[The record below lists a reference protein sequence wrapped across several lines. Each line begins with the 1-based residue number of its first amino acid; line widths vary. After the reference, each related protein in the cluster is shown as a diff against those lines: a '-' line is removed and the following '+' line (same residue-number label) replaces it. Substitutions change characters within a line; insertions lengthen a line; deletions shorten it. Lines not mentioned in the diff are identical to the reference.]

1 MAAFP
6 LSSCF
11 RRTACFPLLSGIV
24 LPAQTQSSRGHIF
37 HFTLYM
43 RLRYISTPFLPLFP
57 FFGAP
62 QEMPVLPEK
71 SSFFLLSASFCLY
84 LTGQA
89 VLPAFGIFKI
99 SRSIFGIYTISFFV
113 VFRTAS
119 RKRRFLFR
127 EPICT
132 PCKRRKGLCSRPAC
146 RRYNS
151 RRLHCPTHHRSVR
164 HFSRTRLPEA
174 CQSIA
179 GPLNLWY
186 IVVFSILGRL
196 HFQLLTNCQQLLC
209 TFFFQS
215 LLQFRPIVTCAALVW
230 LVG

>member
-1 MAAFP
+1 MLNAKYEWPPAAHGCPQLPRGLLKNVKKPPHPAIHSVCGGVPSCRAPSPKDRCMAAFP

-57 FFGAP
+57 FFEAP

-99 SRSIFGIYTISFFV
+99 SRSIFGIYTISFFC
-113 VFRTAS
+113 
-119 RKRRFLFR
+119 RF
-127 EPICT
+127 PD
-132 PCKRRKGLCSRPAC
+132 
-146 RRYNS
+146 
-151 RRLHCPTHHRSVR
+151 RLPQKALP
-164 HFSRTRLPEA
+164 FSR
-174 CQSIA
+174 ID
-179 GPLNLWY
+179 
-186 IVVFSILGRL
+186 L
-196 HFQLLTNCQQLLC
+196 H
-209 TFFFQS
+209 S
-215 LLQFRPIVTCAALVW
+215 L
-230 LVG
+230 

>member
-1 MAAFP
+1 MAAIP

-24 LPAQTQSSRGHIF
+24 LPAQTQSRRGHIF

-43 RLRYISTPFLPLFP
+43 RLRYISTLFCLSFLSLKHRRKCLFCRKKAAFSYFP
-57 FFGAP
+57 
-62 QEMPVLPEK
+62 
-71 SSFFLLSASFCLY
+71 LLSVY
-84 LTGQA
+84 
-89 VLPAFGIFKI
+89 I
-99 SRSIFGIYTISFFV
+99 SQGKLCSLHSVFLKFHAPFSEFTPFRFFV

-132 PCKRRKGLCSRPAC
+132 PCKRRKGLCSRPVC

-164 HFSRTRLPEA
+164 HFSRARIFEA
-174 CQSIA
+174 R
-179 GPLNLWY
+179 PTDE
-186 IVVFSILGRL
+186 L
-196 HFQLLTNCQQLLC
+196 HNAAKKYHKYLIINSKSTSSSGFNTVRSFAVGAWLTGLADN
-209 TFFFQS
+209 
-215 LLQFRPIVTCAALVW
+215 W
-230 LVG
+230 GH

>member
-24 LPAQTQSSRGHIF
+24 LPAQTQSRRGHIF
-37 HFTLYM
+37 QFTLYM
-43 RLRYISTPFLPLFP
+43 RLRHISTLFLPLFP
-57 FFGAP
+57 FFEAP

-71 SSFFLLSASFCLY
+71 KQLFPTFAAFCLY

-99 SRSIFGIYTISFFV
+99 SRSVFKIYIISFFI
-113 VFRTAS
+113 VFRTVS
-119 RKRRFLFR
+119 RKRRFPFR
-127 EPICT
+127 GPICT

-151 RRLHCPTHHRSVR
+151 RRLHCPTHHHSVR
-164 HFSRTRLPEA
+164 RFSRARLPEA

-186 IVVFSILGRL
+186 SRAR
-196 HFQLLTNCQQLLC
+196 N
-209 TFFFQS
+209 S
-215 LLQFRPIVTCAALVW
+215 LPHTKFDQGDT
-230 LVG
+230 

>member
-24 LPAQTQSSRGHIF
+24 LPAQTQSRRGHIF
-37 HFTLYM
+37 QFTLYM
-43 RLRYISTPFLPLFP
+43 RLRHISTLFCLSFLSLKHRRKCLFCRK
-57 FFGAP
+57 
-62 QEMPVLPEK
+62 K
-71 SSFFLLSASFCLY
+71 SSFFLLSAAFCLY

-99 SRSIFGIYTISFFV
+99 SRSVFEIYIISFFV
-113 VFRTAS
+113 VFRTDS

-164 HFSRTRLPEA
+164 HFSRARLPEA

-186 IVVFSILGRL
+186 SRAR
-196 HFQLLTNCQQLLC
+196 N
-209 TFFFQS
+209 S
-215 LLQFRPIVTCAALVW
+215 LPHTKFDQGDT
-230 LVG
+230 